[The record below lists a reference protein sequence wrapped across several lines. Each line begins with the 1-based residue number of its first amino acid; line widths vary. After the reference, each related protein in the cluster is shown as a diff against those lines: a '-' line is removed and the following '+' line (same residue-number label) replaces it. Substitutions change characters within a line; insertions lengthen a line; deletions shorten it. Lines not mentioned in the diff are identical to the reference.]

1 MEIPGQQEQH
11 VEGGTVGATRLS
23 AALQKGRGSRT
34 LMTAVLVAL
43 FVGLVSY
50 WRVVRGT
57 AIIWT
62 HLAYVPIALAG
73 LWWGL
78 KSVWLAVLLG
88 AFVVGLGLGTGGVQ
102 NLVPDL
108 LRACFFVGA
117 ALCVG
122 TASSRA
128 TAARKAE
135 EESRRELE
143 LTQRRLLASERLA
156 SMGQLSAGI
165 AHELNNPL
173 GTILIYAH
181 MILKELPEDDPRRE
195 DIQMIASEATRCK
208 NIVRG
213 LLDFARQ
220 SRVSKAPADVAA
232 LADDVV
238 AIMKPKAEEVGAR
251 LTADVEDALPT
262 MTIDADQTKQ
272 MLVNLV
278 QNGLDAVAEGG
289 EVAVSARRGARPDT
303 VEISIRDN
311 GCGISEENR
320 RKLFT
325 PFFTTKEPGKGTG
338 LGLAIA
344 YGVAKM
350 HSGDITVESEPG
362 KGTVFSIVLPVGHEG
377 EN

>member
-1 MEIPGQQEQH
+1 
-11 VEGGTVGATRLS
+11 
-23 AALQKGRGSRT
+23 
-34 LMTAVLVAL
+34 
-43 FVGLVSY
+43 
-50 WRVVRGT
+50 
-57 AIIWT
+57 
-62 HLAYVPIALAG
+62 
-73 LWWGL
+73 
-78 KSVWLAVLLG
+78 
-88 AFVVGLGLGTGGVQ
+88 
-102 NLVPDL
+102 VPDL

-128 TAARKAE
+128 AAARKAE
-135 EESRRELE
+135 EQSRRELE
-143 LTQRRLLASERLA
+143 VAQRRLLASERLA

-181 MILKELPEDDPRRE
+181 MLLKELPEDDPRRE
-195 DIQMIASEATRCK
+195 DIRMIADEGTRCK

-220 SRVSKAPADVAA
+220 SRVSKAPTDVAV

-251 LTADVEDALPT
+251 LTTEVEDALPT
-262 MTIDADQTKQ
+262 MMIDADQVKQ

-289 EVAVSARRGARPDT
+289 EVAVSARRGDRPDT
-303 VEISIRDN
+303 VEISIKDN

-320 RKLFT
+320 HKLFD
-325 PFFTTKEPGKGTG
+325 PFFTTKEPGSGTG

-344 YGVAKM
+344 YGVVKM